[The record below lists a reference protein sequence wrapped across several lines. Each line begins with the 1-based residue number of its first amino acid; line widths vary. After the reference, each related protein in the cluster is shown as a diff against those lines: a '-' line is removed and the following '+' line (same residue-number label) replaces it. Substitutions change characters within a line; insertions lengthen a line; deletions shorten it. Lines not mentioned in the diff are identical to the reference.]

1 MSAEHGAPLQA
12 VILVGGRGTRLGAA
26 TDDCPKPLIP
36 VGGRPFLDY
45 LIANLIRHGFRDIL
59 LLAGYR
65 AEQLR
70 TLEARSAE
78 FGCRIEC
85 LVEPSPAGTAGALV
99 NARERLA
106 PQFLLL
112 NGDSILDVNYLDLC
126 MPERDASRA
135 IGVIALRR
143 LVDTGRYGRVELNG
157 DRVTAFAE
165 KSASGP
171 GLINGGIYWL
181 DKSVLDWIAGT
192 PSSLEADVFPQLAR
206 QGLLRGKPYDGFFID
221 IGVPEDLARAQE
233 LVPARMRRPAVFLD
247 RDGVLNRDT
256 GYPHRPEDIEWSEGA
271 FEAVKRFNDAGY
283 FVFVV
288 TNQAGVARGFYDEAA
303 VGALHEWMN
312 GELRGAGAH
321 IDDWRYCPFHPEGR
335 VEAYRGAHP
344 WRKPEAG
351 MLLDLMRA
359 WPVNTARS
367 FLIGDKESDLQAAR
381 NAGLPGHLFRG
392 GSLSTFAASVM
403 DAAALRHQ
411 PGKSYAT

>member
-26 TDDCPKPLIP
+26 TDDCPKPMIP

-45 LIANLIRHGFRDIL
+45 LIANLARHGFRDIL

-65 AEQLR
+65 AEQLKA
-70 TLEARSAE
+70 LEARSAE

-85 LVEPSPAGTAGALV
+85 LVESSPAGTAGALV

-112 NGDSILDVNYLDLC
+112 NGDSILDINYLDLC
-126 MPERDASRA
+126 MPEMDASRA
-135 IGVIALRR
+135 IGVIALRP
-143 LVDTGRYGRVELNG
+143 LGDTGRYGRVELNG

-192 PSSLEADVFPQLAR
+192 PSSLEGQVFPRLTR
-206 QGLLRGKPYDGFFID
+206 EGLLRGKFYDGFFID

-256 GYPHRPEDIEWSEGA
+256 GYPHRPEDIEWSDGA
-271 FEAVKRFNDAGY
+271 FAAVKRFNDAGY

-312 GELRGAGAH
+312 GELRKTGAH
-321 IDDWRYCPFHPEGR
+321 VDDWRYCPFHPDAR
-335 VEAYRGAHP
+335 IEAYRGAHL
-344 WRKPEAG
+344 WRKPGAG

-359 WPVNTARS
+359 WPVDAARS
-367 FLIGDKESDLQAAR
+367 FLIGDKDIDLQAAG
-381 NAGLPGHLFRG
+381 NAGLPGYQFGG
-392 GSLSTFAASVM
+392 GSLADFAASVLASA
-403 DAAALRHQ
+403 DHRLQ